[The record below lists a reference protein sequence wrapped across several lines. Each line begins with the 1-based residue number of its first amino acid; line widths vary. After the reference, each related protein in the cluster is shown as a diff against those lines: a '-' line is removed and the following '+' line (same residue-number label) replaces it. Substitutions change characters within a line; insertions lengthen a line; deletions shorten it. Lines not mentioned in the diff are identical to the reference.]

1 MIEASPIR
9 HKNYETLAMKI
20 ALTLA
25 LLFACFRAFAQDMP
39 DGTVDV
45 YYQPQ
50 SADGQLN
57 SCMLVFTSLV
67 RDHATMKG
75 AQVIVNGSIAI
86 RKIGAERLMFTGKLG
101 TRPFSAQNQWQ
112 APAHFFFATANRST
126 AGLAKIADAESPGY
140 KLLIAPMGD
149 EIIQFLEEMGRS
161 GEFTVG
167 FNRKAGGQDV
177 RVPVKIAVS
186 LTKDVNGSAVKVD
199 NEKTRVDFYA
209 CLSKLLK

>member
-1 MIEASPIR
+1 
-9 HKNYETLAMKI
+9 MKI
-20 ALTLA
+20 AVTLA
-25 LLFACFRAFAQDMP
+25 LILACLPAFAQDML

-50 SADGQLN
+50 SADGILN

-67 RDHATMKG
+67 RDQATLKG

-86 RKIGAERLMFTGKLG
+86 RKIGAERLMFSGKLG
-101 TRPFSAQNQWQ
+101 TRPLLAQNQWQ

-126 AGLAKIADAESPGY
+126 AGLAKIADAETPGY
-140 KLLIAPMGD
+140 KLLIAPMED
-149 EIIQFLEEMGRS
+149 EMIKFLDEMGRS

-167 FNRKAGGQDV
+167 FNRRIGGQDV

-186 LTKDVNGSAVKVD
+186 LTKDVNGNALKVE
-199 NEKTRVDFYA
+199 NEETRVGFYG
-209 CLSKLLK
+209 CLGKLLK